1 MAAAS
6 ATSSSELP
14 ECPVCHDGYKEPK
27 ILPCTHLACK
37 KCVVSW
43 LQKAGVKGGCP
54 LCRAPILPST
64 SRGQRDLDTLVND
77 LPTDLATMALVDSHK
92 VLSGQHVCMLCDNNS
107 AATSFCLQCDVKI
120 CKACIKVHK
129 NIPSTRKHVIEDLD
143 KLSPQQLA
151 QINRA
156 TCNVHDDRPAE
167 LYCSTHQELIC
178 MLCATANHRS
188 CAEVKA
194 IPDVVTEKRR
204 ELEQQAQR
212 LRDRATALA
221 TEIQEVTDTFKAM
234 RKKANDMFDDLEQ
247 CLKKRRQE
255 VNTLIQAEEDAVM
268 TSLAEL
274 EKWRA
279 ALALNAASVGNVVQS
294 ASGGSLLGMMKGL
307 TSRLDDLESQTGTAR
322 KMEVKDLTLNVQKL
336 DQLRADIASLGQ
348 LTKPATTP
356 TTLQQPTQP
365 SPATPTA
372 TSATT
377 PRTAYKYKPRHV
389 ALAKVLK
396 VGDRVKPGPD
406 WLSVMGSKDK
416 KGTVTAFPS
425 RLAAQWGWDPQGL
438 VDVQWDGGLEHC
450 CWMGY
455 NGQYQLDLL

>member
-1 MAAAS
+1 MGAA
-6 ATSSSELP
+6 SSSELP

-64 SRGQRDLDTLVND
+64 SQGQRDLNTLVND
-77 LPTDLATMALVDSHK
+77 LPTDLATMALVDSHT
-92 VLSGQHVCMLCDNNS
+92 VLIGQHVCMICDNS
-107 AATSFCLQCDVKI
+107 VAATSFCLQCDAKI
-120 CKACIKVHK
+120 CKACIRTHK
-129 NIPSTRKHVIEDLD
+129 NIPSTRKHVIEDLN
-143 KLSPQQLA
+143 KLSPQRLA
-151 QINRA
+151 EIKRA
-156 TCNVHDDRPAE
+156 TCNVHDDRLAE

-178 MLCATANHRS
+178 TLCNSTNHRS

-194 IPDVVTEKRR
+194 IPDVATEKRR

-255 VNTLIQAEEDAVM
+255 VNTLIQTEENAVM

-307 TSRLDDLESQTGTAR
+307 TSRLDDLELQTGTTR
-322 KMEVKDLTLNVQKL
+322 KMEVKDLTLDLQKL
-336 DQLRADIASLGQ
+336 NQLRADIASLGQ
-348 LTKPATTP
+348 ITKPATTP

-365 SPATPTA
+365 SPATTTA

-377 PRTAYKYKPRHV
+377 PRTADKPRKA
-389 ALAKVLK
+389 ALAKVLR

-406 WLSVMGSKDK
+406 WYSDLGSKDK
-416 KGTVTAFPS
+416 KGTVTAIPS
-425 RLAAQWGWDPQGL
+425 RLAVQRGGDPQGR
-438 VDVQWDGGLEHC
+438 VDVQWDDGYED
-450 CWMGY
+450 WYRMGI
-455 NGQYQLDLL
+455 NGWYSLDLL

>member
-6 ATSSSELP
+6 TTSRRELP

-64 SRGQRDLDTLVND
+64 SRGQRDLNTLVND

-92 VLSGQHVCMLCDNNS
+92 VLSGQHVCMICNNN
-107 AATSFCLQCDVKI
+107 AAAASFCLQCDVKI
-120 CKACIKVHK
+120 CKACIIGHK
-129 NIPSTRKHVIEDLD
+129 NIPLTRKHVIEDLN
-143 KLSPQQLA
+143 KLSPQRLA
-151 QINRA
+151 EINRA

-167 LYCSTHQELIC
+167 LYCFTHQELIC
-178 MLCATANHRS
+178 MLCDSTNHRS

-194 IPDVVTEKRR
+194 IPDVATEKRR

-221 TEIQEVTDTFKAM
+221 TEIKEVTDSFKIM
-234 RKKANDMFDDLEQ
+234 RKKANDTFDDLEQ

-255 VNTLIQAEEDAVM
+255 VNELIQAEQGAAM

-279 ALALNAASVGNVVQS
+279 ALALNAASVGNVVQL

-307 TSRLDDLESQTGTAR
+307 TSRLDDLESQTGTTR
-322 KMEVKDLTLNVQKL
+322 KMKVKDLTLKL
-336 DQLRADIASLGQ
+336 DKLRADIASLG
-348 LTKPATTP
+348 
-356 TTLQQPTQP
+356 
-365 SPATPTA
+365 
-372 TSATT
+372 TS
-377 PRTAYKYKPRHV
+377 
-389 ALAKVLK
+389 
-396 VGDRVKPGPD
+396 
-406 WLSVMGSKDK
+406 
-416 KGTVTAFPS
+416 
-425 RLAAQWGWDPQGL
+425 
-438 VDVQWDGGLEHC
+438 
-450 CWMGY
+450 
-455 NGQYQLDLL
+455 

>member
-6 ATSSSELP
+6 ATTSSELP

-64 SRGQRDLDTLVND
+64 SRGQLDLDTLVND

-92 VLSGQHVCMLCDNNS
+92 VLSGQHVCMVCDNNI

-120 CKACIKVHK
+120 CKACIRTHK
-129 NIPSTRKHVIEDLD
+129 NIPLTRKHVIEDLN
-143 KLSPQQLA
+143 KLSPQRLA
-151 QINRA
+151 EINRA

-167 LYCSTHQELIC
+167 VYCSTHQELIC
-178 MLCATANHRS
+178 MLCATTNHRS

-194 IPDVVTEKRR
+194 IPDVATEKRR

-212 LRDRATALA
+212 LRCRATALA
-221 TEIQEVTDTFKAM
+221 MEIQEVTNTFKVM
-234 RKKANDMFDDLEQ
+234 RKKANDTFDDLEQ
-247 CLKKRRQE
+247 CLKKRRQK
-255 VNTLIQAEEDAVM
+255 VNELIQAEEDAAM

-279 ALALNAASVGNVVQS
+279 ALALNAASVGNVLLS

-307 TSRLDDLESQTGTAR
+307 TSRLDDLESQTGTTR
-322 KMEVKDLTLNVQKL
+322 KMEVKDLTLDLQKL

-348 LTKPATTP
+348 MTKPTTTP
-356 TTLQQPTQP
+356 TTLQLLTQP
-365 SPATPTA
+365 SPAT
-372 TSATT
+372 T
-377 PRTAYKYKPRHV
+377 PRTAHKPRGA
-389 ALAKVLK
+389 ALAQVLK

-406 WLSVMGSKDK
+406 WSSVLGSGVRLRVPLLSDSFHHPYHSVGV
-416 KGTVTAFPS
+416 VTKRMLMLYIFWFCFCS
-425 RLAAQWGWDPQGL
+425 RCNSMTFWVINLIQKL
-438 VDVQWDGGLEHC
+438 S
-450 CWMGY
+450 
-455 NGQYQLDLL
+455 